1 MSELVTYCVLPLARR
16 DDGMIVPDDLGLVE
30 CANAEAAAR
39 LAEAMAHTHG
49 YVAALAF
56 VRSGSPAGSMAR
68 PWCSS
73 TQARCTGVLSD
84 KLGSIDW
91 RMYPRQPRRY

>member
-16 DDGMIVPDDLGLVE
+16 DDGMIVPDDNGVIE
-30 CANAEAAAR
+30 CANAEAATQ

-56 VRSGSPAGSMAR
+56 ARSGSPATEQYGAAKVFKHRGSLH
-68 PWCSS
+68 WCPKRQ
-73 TQARCTGVLSD
+73 TW
-84 KLGSIDW
+84 ID
-91 RMYPRQPRRY
+91 